1 MLLLYRSEHL
11 LSVPS
16 LPKPAGSGMLF
27 PSAPWQDQVE
37 HRVSATALWNTLTDA
52 FMGLGGEAEGCW

>member
-1 MLLLYRSEHL
+1 MLLLNRSEHL

-16 LPKPAGSGMLF
+16 LPKPAESDTLF

-52 FMGLGGEAEGCW
+52 FMGFGVEGGRCW